1 MRQRDR
7 QQQATKFSEAEATQ
21 RYKTAL
27 GRALVYNLEQG
38 IDWKLDEHGRLLP
51 IPKSFVSEPSNGA
64 GVTPSQ
70 S

>member
-1 MRQRDR
+1 MRQRKT
-7 QQQATKFSEAEATQ
+7 QQKETKFSEAEATQ

-38 IDWKLDEHGRLLP
+38 IDWKLDENGKLVP
-51 IPKSFVSEPSNGA
+51 VPKSFVSESGNSKGA
-64 GVTPSQ
+64 TGSQ